1 MRAPELPDLA
11 FEIDQ
16 FDAMREAMMGCL
28 DMLVVKSVA
37 IQVTRVNAM
46 QDRLLNTGTPGMIQE
61 MMCQARAREALPE
74 THWMVR
80 MRAL

>member
-61 MMCQARAREALPE
+61 MTCQARARETLPE
-74 THWMVR
+74 TYWMVR
-80 MRAL
+80 MGPL